1 MYLKHREWGLGG
13 VELCL
18 SPPPLKKKKRSEHSF
33 FFFIFIFF
41 IHQQCHLANRC
52 CSVAHICKWCGFV
65 CISRSRFFKMSW
77 WDCVYGLTRGDEPRG
92 LLSSLLGVGGSFR
105 CSLLCTNVGWIPRGF
120 SFFSAL
126 WFCTH
131 WSCYLFICHLLTLQ
145 ERTLKIWS
153 LMQHNRLRDGN
164 KKGWLWVWLAFKCP
178 RGAFIPSEL
187 PHSSSLWA
195 SLKHICT
202 GWRPLRG
209 ILVFFKP

>member
-1 MYLKHREWGLGG
+1 MWFCMHLQKQVFQNVVMR
-13 VELCL
+13 LCL
-18 SPPPLKKKKRSEHSF
+18 WF
-33 FFFIFIFF
+33 
-41 IHQQCHLANRC
+41 
-52 CSVAHICKWCGFV
+52 
-65 CISRSRFFKMSW
+65 
-77 WDCVYGLTRGDEPRG
+77 DERRWTSG
-92 LLSSLLGVGGSFR
+92 SSLLGVGGSFR